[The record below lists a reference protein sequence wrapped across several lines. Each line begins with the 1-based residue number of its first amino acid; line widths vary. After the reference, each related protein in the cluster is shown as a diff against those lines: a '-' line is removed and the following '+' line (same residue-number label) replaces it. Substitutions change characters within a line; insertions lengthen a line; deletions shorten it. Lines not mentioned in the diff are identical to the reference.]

1 MSRKFCRAIA
11 FGICAFG
18 SMFAS
23 TLWADDYTP
32 AHPLPAD
39 YTRIEFVESTGTQF
53 VNTEYM
59 PKATD
64 VIRAEMCVPHS
75 QNVWSAAFGTRDR
88 SSAHAFEFDVHGK
101 VNGAGADYTLRYLR
115 RGSES
120 VTTVTNFF
128 NRRVGIVCNGTNL
141 TWKPVGGGEETTL
154 NSLAL
159 NGDCVFPLYIFG
171 LNNGG
176 TCADSDKSKY
186 KLFSFRVESADGTV
200 RRDYIPC
207 LNPAGDA
214 GLWDT
219 VEGKF
224 AVKSGTL
231 NGYRRLS
238 FIESDGTQYI
248 DTGVIPKE
256 GYEIQTDIY
265 AYKVQASNWAT
276 AFAVRETGST
286 KAYEV
291 SVRCGAG
298 GTGQYRY
305 LRGNAISGSNAAFY
319 EQRISMNCTKTAM
332 SWKPV
337 GDENWMETLTGVK
350 TSGDCAKTM
359 TLFALRQGSS
369 TPTDKGKLR
378 IYSFLMTTAEGTP
391 VCELVPALK
400 SDGTIGMY
408 DVNGYNTFRAKAAGN
423 NLYPGCVCAVTGT
436 VFQAYDGDLMKDDF
450 AGFTRLEKVGN
461 RVINAAGVT
470 TISIPLTVAE
480 GTFSL
485 QNDMIA
491 ACAVT
496 EELTLK
502 GGATLG
508 VDVAATEC
516 DSLAPAAVVF
526 AGATSANPL
535 LVDVHKCGAA
545 ALQDAPY
552 VLISSGVDL
561 PDGPV
566 DFIRSTPSGDAMMTF
581 SVANGQLLMQVNPN
595 AVVEATWVNA
605 GNGDIADPSNW
616 QCLNALGETLV
627 GALPTLDTRVI
638 LPAGCTFSCTNGA
651 PFLCKSVIAPSSLGA
666 NCDWRGLNLAL
677 LTGNENID
685 LNGYVLRLSLTGAT
699 PKAFAITDANE
710 AGRVGEVHIDVPAG
724 ATATNDKIALLG
736 NLKLV
741 KEGEGTFVA
750 AKSNQTYVNGL
761 EIVSGTAKTTLGI
774 NANKPW
780 GVPDTTS
787 NAITI
792 DADGTLDVNG
802 LYDYGHYNIILN
814 GGTLANHGADLVNG
828 SAKGYWCCGAVTLRA
843 NSTFDV
849 AGSLRHNKN
858 AESYTIDL
866 GGKTLTVNVAVGKD
880 FTLDGCGTYKDGT
893 MVVAGDGKFMIDT
906 STRPEVPDIYDSRT
920 MDLDLGVFFTLNK
933 GIQVRNLTLRYAGEK
948 ASTGTGTIQVF
959 GTYTPI
965 TDYIYNVELQNGA
978 TIDLTDRQVAVDA
991 VGKSLSFAAGAS
1003 LIDVVMPSKRVPS
1016 GEYLIRWSAKPG
1028 VRFRAKNDR
1037 ASLVA
1042 NDEGLR
1048 VLRGCQIL
1056 FR

>member
-1 MSRKFCRAIA
+1 MNLKFSRAIA
-11 FGICAFG
+11 FGVCAMG
-18 SMFAS
+18 SVFVS

-32 AHPLPAD
+32 IHPLPAD
-39 YTRIEFVESTGTQF
+39 YTRVEFVESTGTQF
-53 VNTEYM
+53 VNTEYL

-75 QNVWSAAFGTRDR
+75 QNTWAAAFGTRDK
-88 SSAHAFEFDVHGK
+88 SSSHAFEFDVHGK
-101 VNGAGADYTLRYLR
+101 VGSAGADFTLRYLR
-115 RGSES
+115 ASAS
-120 VTTVTNFF
+120 VVVVTNFF
-128 NRRVGIVCNGTNL
+128 NRRVEIVCNGVNS
-141 TWKPVGGGEETTL
+141 TWKPVGEGVGTTV
-154 NSLAL
+154 SASAL

-186 KLFSFRVESADGTV
+186 KLFSFRVESADGAV

-224 AVKSGTL
+224 AAKSGTL

-256 GYEIQTDIY
+256 SYEIKTDIY

-291 SVRCGAG
+291 AVRCGAG

-305 LRGNAISGSNAAFY
+305 LRGNAILGSNPAFY

-337 GDENWMETLTGVK
+337 GDENWTETLTGVK

-359 TLFALRQGSS
+359 VLFALRQGTA

-378 IYSFLMTTAEGTP
+378 FYSFLMTTADGTP

-400 SDGTIGMY
+400 NDGTIGMY

-436 VFQAYDGDLMKDDF
+436 VFQAYEGDLMKDDF

-461 RVINAAGVT
+461 RVINAAGIE
-470 TISIPLTVAE
+470 TISIPLTVSE

-485 QNDMIA
+485 QNEMIA
-491 ACAVT
+491 ACTVT
-496 EELTLK
+496 SELTLR
-502 GGATLG
+502 GGTTLA
-508 VDVAATEC
+508 VDVMVTEC
-516 DSLAPAAVVF
+516 DSLAPTAVIF
-526 AGATSANPL
+526 AGASPENPL
-535 LVDVHKCGAA
+535 LVDVHKYGAA
-545 ALQDAPY
+545 ALRETPY

-595 AVVEATWVNA
+595 AVIEATWMNS
-605 GNGDIADPSNW
+605 GNGDIADSSNW
-616 QCLNALGETLV
+616 QCKNALGETLE
-627 GALPTLDTRVI
+627 GALPTLDTLVI

-651 PFLCKSVIAPSSLGA
+651 PFLCKAIAAPSSLGA

-677 LTGNENID
+677 LTANGNID
-685 LNGYVLRLSLTGAT
+685 LNGHVLQLSLSGVT
-699 PKAFAITDANE
+699 PKSFAITDANG
-710 AGRVGEVHIDVPAG
+710 AGLVGEVHIDVPAG

-736 NLKLV
+736 NVKLV
-741 KEGEGTFVA
+741 KEGEGTLVV
-750 AKSNQTYVNGL
+750 AKSNQSYVNGT
-761 EIVSGTAKTTLGI
+761 EIVAGTAKATLGI

-780 GVPDTTS
+780 GLPDRAS
-787 NAITI
+787 NTITI
-792 DADGTLDVNG
+792 DAGGTLDVNG
-802 LYDYGHYNIILN
+802 LYDYGHYGLILN

-828 SAKGYWCCGAVTLRA
+828 SAKGYWCCGEVTLRA

-858 AESYTIDL
+858 SEPYTIDL
-866 GGKTLTVNVAVGKD
+866 GGKTLTVNIAAGKD

-893 MVVAGDGKFMIDT
+893 MVAAGAGKFMIDT
-906 STRPEVPDIYDSRT
+906 STRPEVPEIYDART
-920 MDLDLGVFFTLNK
+920 LDLDLGVFFTINR
-933 GIQVRNLTLRYAGEK
+933 GIQVRDLTLRYAGET
-948 ASTGTGTIQVF
+948 ASTGTGKIQVF
-959 GTYTPI
+959 GTYTPV

-978 TIDLTDRQVAVDA
+978 TIDLTDRQNAVDA

-1003 LIDVVMPSKRVPS
+1003 LIDVVMPSRHVPS
-1016 GEYLIRWSAKPG
+1016 GDYLIRWSAKPG
-1028 VRFRAKNDR
+1028 VRFRAKNER